1 MDQNAVNRYIIGSG
15 DDNAEIIQA
24 FAESVEND
32 KARLVD
38 LVQFLGDYLVE
49 DEGETRA
56 KATLCLVETLC
67 ALSKEKL
74 TKQQV
79 NVIVGFLCD
88 RLTDEDCLKE
98 VAIGLKAVVK
108 MKAFSVLTNLD
119 TILDSL
125 NENVVMK
132 RHVQNTRYEVFLLLE
147 ELQGMAKGS
156 QKFISTYVNLT
167 SGEKDPRNLLVSF
180 QISYR
185 ILSGMDISNH
195 VEDMFDVTFCYF
207 PITFEPPK
215 NDPYGITSNDLK
227 TALRKSI
234 SANSLFA
241 SDVFPG
247 LIEKLNSSSES
258 VKIDALESTTACI
271 ENFST
276 QSIVENWQEIWDD
289 VKYEILHGSEDEVP
303 EYAMKVLSSLGT
315 KLSSGNEVSSYV
327 EAVKKESH
335 EKLQDPQSK
344 FAVPAG
350 KLCACVA
357 SSSREAFHSLSTFV
371 CNELLMKDSP
381 NIAAQRGILQILCE
395 LMKSSK
401 QVPNEGKGNLL
412 LDYKDQ
418 LIDLFSKSLMGS
430 AQSEV
435 SLKQLAVRGIA
446 ILCSLSDLVDHSE
459 VGLLVQYLG
468 TAVLEEENEDLTS
481 GALLV
486 LRSISR
492 DYPDV
497 IRNGTFPAFF
507 AQLPDDETESQQTV
521 SQSPKRSIDFILSS
535 LASLSASR
543 PVFESLCI
551 RLLSKLDVVVK
562 SPSCTYRY
570 PLAIISTLLAVIQKL
585 SDDDESFA
593 VADYAYKILFPLF
606 TEAIK
611 AEKTAPFRHDA
622 VINAIG
628 ELSSLLISRS
638 TTLHEQ
644 LMNDLFDVFVFG
656 KSSDISSSAL
666 PLLTQTSDPSN
677 LYQLFLM
684 ALAPISRDLAL
695 PSPPIELMEIFTA
708 TLNQTHNV
716 FERAGYL
723 RLLTLLGNK
732 WVTNVDEINSR
743 WNMPL
748 NMTDD
753 SMRQVEE
760 HLSAIEVQAYVA
772 KGLILKN
779 HQTGISMVQNVI
791 DVLPDDAIGGNAGKV
806 FGVFAYDDST
816 LSKENGLVV
825 RLLYKQRLFS
835 FIVPKLIDGFK
846 AGKNKAHY
854 LTALSGVLRYMP
866 SKIIIPV
873 LPTFLPL
880 LLESLTLPNSKVQ
893 EAAIDTILATLID
906 SSDMLQQHIDTIIPK
921 LLQATL
927 AKSTSVRVSAI
938 KCLSALPQTISGPA
952 LEPFRKLIIH
962 SLQTTLGDP
971 KRDVRREAVNC
982 RQLYFEM

>member
-1 MDQNAVNRYIIGSG
+1 MNRYIIGSG
-15 DDNAEIIQA
+15 DDNAEIIQQ
-24 FAESVEND
+24 FADAVEND

-49 DEGETRA
+49 DEGELRA

-98 VAIGLKAVVK
+98 VAIGLRAVVN
-108 MKAFSVLTNLD
+108 MKAFSAMTNMD
-119 TILDSL
+119 AILDSL

-147 ELQGMAKGS
+147 LLQGLAKGNEN
-156 QKFISTYVNLT
+156 FISTYVNLT

-180 QISYR
+180 QLSYR
-185 ILSGMDISNH
+185 ILSGMDISNN

-227 TALRKSI
+227 RALRKSI

-258 VKIDALESTTACI
+258 VKIDALESITACI

-276 QSIVENWQEIWDD
+276 QSIVDNWQAIWDG
-289 VKYEILHGSEDEVP
+289 VKYEILHGSEDDVP
-303 EYAMKVLSSLGT
+303 GYAMTVLSTLGT
-315 KLSSGNEVSSYV
+315 KLSEGSELGSYV
-327 EAVKKESH
+327 EAVKKESQ

-357 SSSREAFHSLSTFV
+357 SSGKEAFNSLCTFV
-371 CNELLMKDSP
+371 CNELLTKDSP
-381 NIAAQRGILQILCE
+381 NIAAQRGILQIICE
-395 LMKSSK
+395 LMKASK
-401 QVPNEGKGNLL
+401 HVPNEGKGNLL
-412 LDYKDQ
+412 VPYKDQ

-446 ILCSLSDLVDHSE
+446 ILCSLDALVDASE
-459 VGLLVQYLG
+459 IGLLVQYLG
-468 TAVLEEENEDLTS
+468 STVLEEENEDLTS

-486 LRSISR
+486 LRRVSR

-507 AQLPDDETESQQTV
+507 AQLPDDESESQKTV

-551 RLLSKLDVVVK
+551 RLLSKLSVVIK

-570 PLAIISTLLAVIQKL
+570 PLAIISTLLAVIHKL
-585 SDDDESFA
+585 SDDDASL
-593 VADYAYKILFPLF
+593 VVSDYTYKILQPLF

-611 AEKTAPFRHDA
+611 AQKTEPLRHDA

-628 ELSSLLISRS
+628 ELSSLLILRS
-638 TTLHEQ
+638 PASHQHL
-644 LMNDLFDVFVFG
+644 LNDLFDTFVFG
-656 KSSDISSSAL
+656 KLSNLSSSTI
-666 PLLTQTSDPSN
+666 PLLTKASEPSN

-684 ALAPISRDLAL
+684 ALAPISKDLAL
-695 PSPPIELMEIFTA
+695 PSAPIELMEVFSAI
-708 TLNQTHNV
+708 LNETSNV

-732 WVTNVDEINSR
+732 WVTNVDDIASR
-743 WNMPL
+743 WKVSL
-748 NMTDD
+748 IATDD
-753 SMRQVEE
+753 SMRQVEQ
-760 HLSAIEVQAYVA
+760 HLNSIEIQAYVA

-779 HQTGISMVQNVI
+779 DQTGISMVQNVI
-791 DVLPDDAIGGNAGKV
+791 DVLPDDVIGGYAGKV
-806 FGVFAYDDST
+806 FGVFAYDDNT
-816 LSKENGLVV
+816 VSKENGLIV

-906 SSDMLQQHIDTIIPK
+906 SSDILQQHIDTIIPK
-921 LLQATL
+921 LLQATQ
-927 AKSTSVRVSAI
+927 AKSSSVRISAV
-938 KCLSALPQTISGPA
+938 KCLSALPQTISGPT
-952 LEPFRKLIIH
+952 LEPFRKLIIQT
-962 SLQTTLGDP
+962 LQTTLGDA
-971 KRDVRREAVNC
+971 KRNVRREAVDC